1 MMKYFLIVVVIG
13 CLIACGTKQ
22 QKPVD
27 ANEAYYESI
36 KSMTG
41 AEFDERF
48 NNNDSAHFILYD
60 NPDGDPKRYTR
71 FYKEFGTKDTAML
84 QILAAGYNKTFIR
97 VEKIMPC
104 RSEGKIHFFE
114 KGNPK
119 QTLYFSNRG
128 DSCNHLYFIK
138 DGWFYYMDM
147 DSATSELL
155 KDLRGLVKKPDGDTV
170 TDN

>member
-1 MMKYFLIVVVIG
+1 MKYYLIVVLIG

-22 QKPVD
+22 QKPLD

-36 KSMTG
+36 KHLK
-41 AEFDERF
+41 AREFEQRF

-71 FYKEFGTKDTAML
+71 FYKEFGAKDTTML
-84 QILAAGYNKTFIR
+84 QILAAGCNKSFIR
-97 VEKIMPC
+97 LEKIKPC

-114 KGNPK
+114 QGKPK

-147 DSATSELL
+147 DSTTSGLI
-155 KDLRGLVKKPDGDTV
+155 KKIRPLVKKPEGDV
-170 TDN
+170 ISAD